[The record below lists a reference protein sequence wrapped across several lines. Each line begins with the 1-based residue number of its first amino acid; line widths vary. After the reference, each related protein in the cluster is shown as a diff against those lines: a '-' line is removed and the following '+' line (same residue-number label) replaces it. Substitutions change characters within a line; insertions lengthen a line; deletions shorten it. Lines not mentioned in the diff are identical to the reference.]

1 MENGKI
7 IEVKN
12 KNNFM
17 VVFPSYIPH
26 AITPLHSNDNK
37 DVAFLEQRFSIQ
49 FWVRWKQE
57 DDE

>member
-1 MENGKI
+1 
-7 IEVKN
+7 
-12 KNNFM
+12 M

-37 DVAFLEQRFSIQ
+37 DGAFLEQRFSIQ
-49 FWVRWKQE
+49 FWVIWKQE

>member
-1 MENGKI
+1 MLFYDNKN

-26 AITPLHSNDNK
+26 AINSF
-37 DVAFLEQRFSIQ
+37 VF
-49 FWVRWKQE
+49 
-57 DDE
+57 